1 VVIKSELKV
10 NKEREVLV
18 FLKDLRYFN
27 ELAFFFYSVE
37 GIATAAL
44 VMAVLALVLGIP
56 TIVILLLKNRAD
68 E

>member
-1 VVIKSELKV
+1 VIESELKV

-27 ELAFFFYSVE
+27 ELAFFFSAVE